1 MTHTNDERDHACS
14 VPASSLETFDQL
26 FDLPYLN
33 VLFGVVCL
41 GGTHVGDGGA
51 GLCVCALR
59 VRLFEFSVAADSK
72 RAAKKEKRRSRPPRQ
87 VGNVAEQLL

>member
-14 VPASSLETFDQL
+14 VAASSLEAFDQL

-33 VLFGVVCL
+33 VLFSVVCL

-51 GLCVCALR
+51 GV
-59 VRLFEFSVAADSK
+59 VRLV
-72 RAAKKEKRRSRPPRQ
+72 R
-87 VGNVAEQLL
+87 